1 MIDYN
6 FYTFSFQFTMG
17 ELMKRKKDV
26 KKKRKRK
33 KIWMMEYDEEIK
45 KIKYL

>member
-1 MIDYN
+1 
-6 FYTFSFQFTMG
+6 MG